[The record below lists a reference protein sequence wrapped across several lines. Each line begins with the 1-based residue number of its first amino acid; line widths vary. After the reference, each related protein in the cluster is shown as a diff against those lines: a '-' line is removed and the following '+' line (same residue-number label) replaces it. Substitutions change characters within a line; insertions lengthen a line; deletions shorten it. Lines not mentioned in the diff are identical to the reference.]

1 MVNRCMLEI
10 NNSLDTGDTA
20 VLWMSKRDLYANC
33 DWTLTRKNEWNKYM
47 RLYNNIDILE
57 DTSYPRPTILKNCP
71 IGAFLNHSWF
81 IQHDMILE
89 KRKPY
94 VKYIG
99 YANKVDAK
107 DPQICEYL
115 VITKLEKLEPFEN
128 PFVY

>member
-10 NNSLDTGDTA
+10 SNLLNTGDTA
-20 VLWMSKRDLYANC
+20 VLWTSNRDLYSECDCILTEKNNC
-33 DWTLTRKNEWNKYM
+33 NKNM
-47 RLYNNIDILE
+47 RLYKNTNIVR
-57 DTSYPRPTILKNCP
+57 DTGHPNSIELKNCP

-81 IQHDMILE
+81 IQHDMMLE
-89 KRKPY
+89 KKKPL

-99 YANKVDAK
+99 YENKVDLK
-107 DPQICEYL
+107 DPRICEYL